1 MEQSIDSKLR
11 IDHKDFIGIYENAID
26 PRFCDFIVDY
36 MDKAEFVDFKRN
48 FSHVKDKQICL
59 DGFSPSIIHFGD
71 RYIQLKRKSIA
82 EKVLKYLLMKLKNV
96 DGPRNTVLQILVL
109 L

>member
-36 MDKAEFVDFKRN
+36 MDKAEFVDFKRI
-48 FSHVKDKQICL
+48 FDWRIS
-59 DGFSPSIIHFGD
+59 
-71 RYIQLKRKSIA
+71 
-82 EKVLKYLLMKLKNV
+82 
-96 DGPRNTVLQILVL
+96 
-109 L
+109 